1 MIIVGKDDIIIKKSK
16 EEIMIKKFIKYY
28 KPYKKLFFFDMFC
41 ALVIAAVDLTLPQ
54 VLRFLTNFLKE
65 GNITDIFKTLG
76 LLGVSL
82 LILYI
87 IRFGAQYYVTSWGHI
102 MGAKI
107 ESDMRQNLFYHYQRL
122 SFSFYD
128 RNNTGEMISK
138 LINDLFD
145 ISELAHH
152 GPENLLLSL
161 LKIIGSFLLL
171 MFINVPITLILLAI
185 TVVMAVFSYFQN
197 KKMRGIFTE
206 NRKKIAGVNSR
217 VQDSLLGIKV
227 IKSFANEEL
236 ENHKFDICNNEFF
249 RTKSD
254 SYKNMGS
261 FHAVNSFLQG
271 MLYLAALVSGGFFV
285 YKGTLAPADLA
296 IYFLYIGIFI
306 NPIEMLINF
315 TELFQRGFSGFR
327 RYIEIIE
334 TDPEIIDSKHA
345 KDMTVQG
352 GEIQYQNVNFSYTQN
367 EPVLN
372 DISFLIEQGKTA
384 AFVGPSGGGKTTI
397 CSLLP
402 RFYDINNGN
411 ITIDGNNIKDF
422 KLKSLRNNI
431 GVVQQDVY
439 IFNGTIKDNIS
450 YGNPNADDAEIIE
463 AAKKANIHDFITS
476 LPDGYDT
483 KVGERGARLSGGQKQ
498 RISIARV
505 FLKNPRILILDE
517 ATSALDNESEKHI
530 QEALDQLA
538 KNRTTIVIAHR
549 LSTIR
554 NADIIYVIAE
564 GKIKE
569 KGNHKEL
576 MAQNGLYSRYYNMQ
590 FEGIDEL

>member
-1 MIIVGKDDIIIKKSK
+1 ML
-16 EEIMIKKFIKYY
+16 KKFISYY

-41 ALVIAAVDLTLPQ
+41 ALVIAVVDLILPQ
-54 VLRFLTNFLKE
+54 VLRFVNRFLTADNV
-65 GNITDIFKTLG
+65 TDIMQTLG
-76 LLGVSL
+76 LIGLTL
-82 LILYI
+82 LVLYI
-87 IRFGAQYYVTSWGHI
+87 IRLGAQYYVTSWGHI
-102 MGAKI
+102 MGSRI

-128 RNNTGEMISK
+128 KNNTGEMISK

-152 GPENLLLSL
+152 GPENLLLSI

-171 MFINVPITLILLAI
+171 MFINVPITLILLSI
-185 TVVMAVFSYFQN
+185 TLIMVIYSYFKN
-197 KKMRGIFTE
+197 KKMREVFTE
-206 NRKKIAGVNSR
+206 NRKKIASVNAR

-236 ENHKFDICNNEFF
+236 ENQKFNICNNEFLE
-249 RTKSD
+249 TKSD

-261 FHAVNSFLQG
+261 YHAVNSFLEG
-271 MLYLAALVSGGFFV
+271 MLYIVTLISGGYFV
-285 YKGTLAPADLA
+285 YKGMLSAADLA

-306 NPIEMLINF
+306 SPIDMLINF
-315 TELFQRGFSGFR
+315 TEMFQRGFSGFR

-334 TDPEIIDSKHA
+334 TVPEIDDTKHA
-345 KDMTVQG
+345 KDITVQG
-352 GEIQYQNVNFSYTQN
+352 GKIQYQNVNFSYNQN

-372 DISFLIEQGKTA
+372 NVCFTIEPGQTA

-402 RFYDINNGN
+402 RFYDINSGK
-411 ITIDGNNIKDF
+411 ITIDDIDIKDF

-450 YGNPNADDAEIIE
+450 YGDPKADDDKIIE
-463 AAKKANIHDFITS
+463 AAKKANIHDFIMS
-476 LPDGYDT
+476 LPDGYNT
-483 KVGERGARLSGGQKQ
+483 RVGERGARLSGGQKQ

-517 ATSALDNESEKHI
+517 ATSALDNESERHI
-530 QEALDQLA
+530 QEALDELS

-554 NADIIYVIAE
+554 NADVIYVIDE
-564 GKIKE
+564 GNIKE

-576 MAQNGLYSRYYNMQ
+576 MAQNGLYAKYYNMQ

>member
-1 MIIVGKDDIIIKKSK
+1 
-16 EEIMIKKFIKYY
+16 
-28 KPYKKLFFFDMFC
+28 
-41 ALVIAAVDLTLPQ
+41 
-54 VLRFLTNFLKE
+54 
-65 GNITDIFKTLG
+65 
-76 LLGVSL
+76 
-82 LILYI
+82 
-87 IRFGAQYYVTSWGHI
+87 
-102 MGAKI
+102 
-107 ESDMRQNLFYHYQRL
+107 
-122 SFSFYD
+122 
-128 RNNTGEMISK
+128 
-138 LINDLFD
+138 
-145 ISELAHH
+145 
-152 GPENLLLSL
+152 
-161 LKIIGSFLLL
+161 
-171 MFINVPITLILLAI
+171 
-185 TVVMAVFSYFQN
+185 
-197 KKMRGIFTE
+197 
-206 NRKKIAGVNSR
+206 
-217 VQDSLLGIKV
+217 
-227 IKSFANEEL
+227 
-236 ENHKFDICNNEFF
+236 
-249 RTKSD
+249 
-254 SYKNMGS
+254 
-261 FHAVNSFLQG
+261 
-271 MLYLAALVSGGFFV
+271 
-285 YKGTLAPADLA
+285 
-296 IYFLYIGIFI
+296 
-306 NPIEMLINF
+306 
-315 TELFQRGFSGFR
+315 
-327 RYIEIIE
+327 
-334 TDPEIIDSKHA
+334 
-345 KDMTVQG
+345 MTVQG

>member
-1 MIIVGKDDIIIKKSK
+1 MKKS
-16 EEIMIKKFIKYY
+16 IIFR
-28 KPYKKLFFFDMFC
+28 FFGMV
-41 ALVIAAVDLTLPQ
+41 LLIAFFGL
-54 VLRFLTNFLKE
+54 
-65 GNITDIFKTLG
+65 NITQAQSKELLIWHYERDNAMDAAWQVAMDDFAKTHP
-76 LLGVSL
+76 GVSVKFERKVFEQIQETARMIL
-82 LILYI
+82 NSRACPDVMYINKGNSTCGIYAKDGLITPLDEVAVKYGWDKI
-87 IRFGAQYYVTSWGHI
+87 LKPSIQTTCRYDQNGI
-102 MGAKI
+102 MGSGKLYGVTNYG
-107 ESDMRQNLFYHYQRL
+107 EFVLVYYNKGWFNKYNLEVPTSLEEFEKVFYK
-122 SFSFYD
+122 
-128 RNNTGEMISK
+128 MA
-138 LINDLFD
+138 ND
-145 ISELAHH
+145 
-152 GPENLLLSL
+152 
-161 LKIIGSFLLL
+161 
-171 MFINVPITLILLAI
+171 
-185 TVVMAVFSYFQN
+185 
-197 KKMRGIFTE
+197 
-206 NRKKIAGVNSR
+206 
-217 VQDSLLGIKV
+217 
-227 IKSFANEEL
+227 
-236 ENHKFDICNNEFF
+236 
-249 RTKSD
+249 
-254 SYKNMGS
+254 
-261 FHAVNSFLQG
+261 
-271 MLYLAALVSGGFFV
+271 
-285 YKGTLAPADLA
+285 
-296 IYFLYIGIFI
+296 
-306 NPIEMLINF
+306 
-315 TELFQRGFSGFR
+315 
-327 RYIEIIE
+327 
-334 TDPEIIDSKHA
+334 DP
-345 KDMTVQG
+345 
-352 GEIQYQNVNFSYTQN
+352 
-367 EPVLN
+367 
-372 DISFLIEQGKTA
+372 
-384 AFVGPSGGGKTTI
+384 
-397 CSLLP
+397 
-402 RFYDINNGN
+402 
-411 ITIDGNNIKDF
+411 DGNNIKDF